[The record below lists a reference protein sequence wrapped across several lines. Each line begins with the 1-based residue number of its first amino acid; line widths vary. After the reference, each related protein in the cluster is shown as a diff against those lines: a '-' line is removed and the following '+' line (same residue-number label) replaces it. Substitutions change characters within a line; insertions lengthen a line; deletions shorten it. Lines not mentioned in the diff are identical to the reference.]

1 MNTIKDQDLSKNQQ
15 LLKSIVEHAIDQA
28 NFTIKNLAKRPTVS
42 MLMECENCLT
52 DLMPVVQ
59 LIAVDHIEYAPIYDR
74 LSETLDAVQR
84 GCDFDLIELELDG
97 GAA

>member
-15 LLKSIVEHAIDQA
+15 LVKNIVEHAIDQA
-28 NFTIKNLAKRPTVS
+28 NFTIRNLNKRSTVA

-59 LIAVDHIEYAPIYDR
+59 LIAVVHIEYAPVYDQMQ
-74 LSETLDAVQR
+74 TALDAAQIHR
-84 GCDFDLIELELDG
+84 EPTLIELTE
-97 GAA
+97 

>member
-15 LLKSIVEHAIDQA
+15 LVKNIVEHAIDQA
-28 NFTIKNLAKRPTVS
+28 NFTIRNLNKRPTVA

-59 LIAVDHIEYAPIYDR
+59 LIAVAHIEYAPVYDQMQ
-74 LSETLDAVQR
+74 TALDAAQIHR
-84 GCDFDLIELELDG
+84 EPTLIELTE
-97 GAA
+97 

>member
-1 MNTIKDQDLSKNQQ
+1 MNTIKDQDLSKNQ
-15 LLKSIVEHAIDQA
+15 LLVKNIVEHAIDQA
-28 NFTIKNLAKRPTVS
+28 NFTIKNLSKRPTVA

-52 DLMPVVQ
+52 DLLPIVKM
-59 LIAVDHIEYAPIYDR
+59 IAGEHSEYRHAHDR

-84 GCDFDLIELELDG
+84 GADFDLIELELDG

>member
-1 MNTIKDQDLSKNQQ
+1 MNPIKDQVMPKNQ
-15 LLKSIVEHAIDQA
+15 LLVKNIVEHAIDQA
-28 NFTIKNLAKRPTVS
+28 NFTIKNLSKRPTIA

-52 DLMPVVQ
+52 DFMPVVK
-59 LIAVDHIEYAPIYDR
+59 LVAEDYIEYAPIYDR

>member
-1 MNTIKDQDLSKNQQ
+1 MTTIKDQDLSKNQQ

-28 NFTIKNLAKRPTVS
+28 NFTIRNLNKRPTVA

-59 LIAVDHIEYAPIYDR
+59 LIAVDHIEYAPVYGQMQ
-74 LSETLDAVQR
+74 TALDAAQIH
-84 GCDFDLIELELDG
+84 GEPKIIEIELN
-97 GAA
+97 

>member
-15 LLKSIVEHAIDQA
+15 LVKNIVEHAIDQA
-28 NFTIKNLAKRPTVS
+28 NFTIRNLNKRPTVA

-59 LIAVDHIEYAPIYDR
+59 LIAVDHIEYATVYDQMQ
-74 LSETLDAVQR
+74 TALDAAQIH
-84 GCDFDLIELELDG
+84 GEPALIELTE
-97 GAA
+97 

>member
-1 MNTIKDQDLSKNQQ
+1 MTTIKDQDLSKNQQ

-28 NFTIKNLAKRPTVS
+28 NFTIRNLNKRPTVA

-59 LIAVDHIEYAPIYDR
+59 LIAVDHIEYAPVYDQMQ
-74 LSETLDAVQR
+74 TALDAAQIH
-84 GCDFDLIELELDG
+84 GEPKIIEIDL
-97 GAA
+97 